1 MFIKQLSV
9 FAENKHGSIYEIT
22 KILSEA
28 GIDIRAFSVA
38 DTHSYG
44 VLRLIVSDTRHAAFS
59 LSSVGKIVDVTDVV
73 AVQISDEKGGLAE
86 LLKVVTEQG
95 INIEYLYA
103 FVSTT
108 VGEAYVV
115 IRVSNNQA
123 TEQILRDNGFNLL
136 TDEDIKK

>member
-1 MFIKQLSV
+1 MSVKQLSV
-9 FAENKHGSIYEIT
+9 FAENKHGSLYEIT

-44 VLRLIVSDTRHAAFS
+44 VLRLIVSDTRHAAFA
-59 LSSVGKIVDVTDVV
+59 LSSAGKIVDVTDVV
-73 AVQISDEKGGLAE
+73 GVQITDEKGGLAE
-86 LLKVVTEQG
+86 LLNVLTEQD

-115 IRVSNNQA
+115 IRVSNNVK
-123 TEQILRDNGFNLL
+123 TEEVLREHGFSIL

>member
-1 MFIKQLSV
+1 MSIKQLSV

-115 IRVSNNQA
+115 IRVSNNQV
-123 TEQILRDNGFNLL
+123 TEQILRDHGFELL

>member
-1 MFIKQLSV
+1 MSIKQLSV

-103 FVSTT
+103 FVTTT

-115 IRVSNNQA
+115 IRASNNQP
-123 TEQILRDNGFNLL
+123 TEQILKEHGLELL
-136 TDEDIKK
+136 TDEDVKK

>member
-1 MFIKQLSV
+1 MSIKQLSV

-123 TEQILRDNGFNLL
+123 TEQILKENGFELL
-136 TDEDIKK
+136 TDEDVKK